1 MTKPLNISAAVIT
14 NCADEVALLHMVHSV
29 LPSCSEVVIGANAK
43 FEYVREMFK
52 DIDKVKVYE
61 QEWHKDFSRARN
73 EVLAKCSGDWILVID
88 SDEML
93 NSHIEYLDESYSVYL
108 CRIRQAINEAEID
121 TQEHYEVRIFKND
134 IGAEY
139 KGKIHEQVSFP
150 EMMKAAKCDVEILQ
164 GGITDEERKEKMKRN
179 AEILLDD
186 SDNPNKDLLL
196 CQTFNMTTEINT
208 YLKHA
213 FNVMHGDYDN
223 SAKALVC
230 YWTALT
236 MAANNYG
243 KDVVRQWLGASIMY
257 EPMQICSRH
266 ILFKMLQE
274 ATAPETILSNLYNKL
289 KEINEARS
297 SGLPLDYYLN
307 QSFFEPKQ

>member
-1 MTKPLNISAAVIT
+1 
-14 NCADEVALLHMVHSV
+14 
-29 LPSCSEVVIGANAK
+29 
-43 FEYVREMFK
+43 
-52 DIDKVKVYE
+52 
-61 QEWHKDFSRARN
+61 
-73 EVLAKCSGDWILVID
+73 
-88 SDEML
+88 
-93 NSHIEYLDESYSVYL
+93 
-108 CRIRQAINEAEID
+108 
-121 TQEHYEVRIFKND
+121 
-134 IGAEY
+134 
-139 KGKIHEQVSFP
+139 
-150 EMMKAAKCDVEILQ
+150 MMKAAKCDVEILQ

-266 ILFKMLQE
+266 ILFKMLQD

-297 SGLPLDYYLN
+297 SRLPLDYYLN

>member
-1 MTKPLNISAAVIT
+1 MILRSIT
-14 NCADEVALLHMVHSV
+14 
-29 LPSCSEVVIGANAK
+29 
-43 FEYVREMFK
+43 
-52 DIDKVKVYE
+52 
-61 QEWHKDFSRARN
+61 
-73 EVLAKCSGDWILVID
+73 
-88 SDEML
+88 
-93 NSHIEYLDESYSVYL
+93 
-108 CRIRQAINEAEID
+108 
-121 TQEHYEVRIFKND
+121 EVRIFRND

-164 GGITDEERKEKMKRN
+164 SGITDEERKEKMKRN
-179 AEILLDD
+179 AEILLND
-186 SDNPNKDLLL
+186 SDNPNKDFLL

-266 ILFKMLQE
+266 ILFKDVAGSNCTGNNIEQSLQQAE
-274 ATAPETILSNLYNKL
+274 GNK
-289 KEINEARS
+289 RS
-297 SGLPLDYYLN
+297 KV
-307 QSFFEPKQ
+307 KQVAA